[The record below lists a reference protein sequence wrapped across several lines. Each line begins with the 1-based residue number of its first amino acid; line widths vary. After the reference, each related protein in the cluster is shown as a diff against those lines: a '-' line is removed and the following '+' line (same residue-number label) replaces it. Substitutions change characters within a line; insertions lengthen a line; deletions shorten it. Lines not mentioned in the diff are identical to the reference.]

1 MIVFNVGDSH
11 TTVGRRWCVNQE
23 DHYWHLLA
31 QDLGATEIVNESY
44 PGRSNSSMI
53 KSVVRHCLENP
64 DQPTCY
70 FINITTIFR
79 FDVNHQ
85 SYALHDILKPEV
97 LADLDFE
104 EIECDLYAGLIG
116 LMEFLKARN
125 KKFLIVNNGKNFSQ
139 DLLPKRNAYIKYFQ
153 QESRVL
159 NWFDNSRIWFQENV
173 SKIKPVDW
181 DLYQWNGHDGP
192 AGHFEYY
199 KMLKTKLLNIK

>member
-11 TTVGRRWCVNQE
+11 TTVGRWCVNQE
-23 DHYWHLLA
+23 DHYWHMLA
-31 QDLGATEIVNESY
+31 QDMGATEIINESR

-53 KSVVRHCLENP
+53 KSVIRHCLQNI
-64 DQPTCY
+64 DKPTYY

-79 FDVNHQ
+79 VDINDQ
-85 SYALHDILKPEV
+85 SYQLHKILKPEI

-116 LMEFLKARN
+116 MMEFLKARN
-125 KKFLIVNNGKNFSQ
+125 KKFLIINNGKNFSNNT
-139 DLLPKRNAYIKYFQ
+139 LPKRDAYVQYFQ

-173 SKIKPVDW
+173 SGIKPVDW

-192 AGHFEYY
+192 EAHLAYY
-199 KMLKTKLLNIK
+199 KMLKIKLLNIK